1 MFLFDGAWGL
11 NTLTSTKVLSSLP
24 PQKPFAAMSSR
35 VLSVVMAVRLA
46 CVRVRVRVGVR
57 VFVCV
62 CVRACACACASLK
75 ATKNMVF

>member
-35 VLSVVMAVRLA
+35 ALSVVMAVRLA
-46 CVRVRVRVGVR
+46 
-57 VFVCV
+57 
-62 CVRACACACASLK
+62 
-75 ATKNMVF
+75 MVSEESG